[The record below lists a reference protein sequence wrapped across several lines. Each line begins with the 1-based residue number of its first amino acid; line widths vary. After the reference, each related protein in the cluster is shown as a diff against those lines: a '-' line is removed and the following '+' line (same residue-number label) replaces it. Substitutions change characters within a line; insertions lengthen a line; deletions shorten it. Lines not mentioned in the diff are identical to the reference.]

1 MLDQSR
7 LPQSFP
13 TRLPQT
19 RCVGL
24 FCACLSACLLWLAWS
39 ICPHDALSSP
49 LPQPFS
55 SALTQKD
62 RPSKEILLDARA
74 PFVSLGRQV
83 EILPDTLGKYTFQE
97 VQQPPLFR
105 AFQPS
110 TQDIVSFGQTK
121 TTYWLRFRIHQTTDT
136 PRLWYLVTPRW
147 WLQLALHDPTQNRP
161 THLAIRRYD
170 RPFHERLFPYYGA
183 VFPLELPPLK
193 AHHFRSFPNA
203 SSSLPHPLSTTTPPS
218 TTRPHPL
225 STTPPPSTTRPAPS
239 PPPLAL
245 SATHTFYLRAQTDFG
260 SMSVPLALWQ
270 PHALRSQ
277 LLLEYVLWG
286 LFFGT
291 LFSLLFYN
299 LFLYLSLHERPYLD
313 YVIYIGGL
321 ALYMAS
327 NNGLAFQYLWPNA
340 PWWNQRAALFFVGF
354 ALFGAVRF
362 IAGFLDTKHHLPR
375 HHRFLQALMLGCLCL
390 IASSLVDAGIANQLS
405 TWLALLTALFALT
418 AIIRCAHKRHRS
430 AYFVLA
436 GWGAL
441 LGGGALYACAIMGWL
456 PFSPITQ
463 NGLLFGA
470 VIEALLLSFA
480 LADRVHTLNQTLD
493 TQKHQL
499 SKQNATLARL
509 DQLKDELIANTSH
522 ELRTPL
528 NGMIGLTEALL
539 EDYAEAL
546 PADAQQDLQL
556 LAQSSRRL
564 AALVNDLLD
573 FSSLKQNHLTLQ
585 TAPVDLAHAAET
597 VIALSQQA
605 AHKKQISLHNQ
616 ISPKAPLVEA
626 DPNRLQQILHNLV
639 HNAIKFTPCGHITLS
654 AHTQSDALAIS
665 VEDTGIGI
673 KEQDQTRIFRSFEQ
687 VDGSHKRPHEGLGLG
702 LAITKQLVNLHGG
715 EISVRSILGQGTR
728 FTFTLPIAQTP
739 TALSPA
745 TTSSLDIAPS
755 TSSPDTPQTTPAYP
769 SNQTAPAL
777 DIAPSTSSLDIAPS
791 TSSLDIAPST
801 SSLDIAPSTEETP
814 QNKIRL
820 TTDPPQTTTPESVST
835 PLSHEDEPMRQPVRI
850 LAVDDDPMNLRVLQ
864 AQLRPPAYL
873 LTLVQS
879 GPQAL
884 QQIEQHG
891 PFDIVLM
898 DIMMPYMSG
907 YEVVQTLRQHHP
919 PHQLPILML
928 SAKNQVKD
936 FAAAFQAG
944 ANDYIAKPYA
954 KSELIARIQRHLT
967 SPQSDG

>member
-1 MLDQSR
+1 MFDQSR
-7 LPQSFP
+7 LPHSCP
-13 TRLPQT
+13 TRPPQT

-24 FCACLSACLLWLAWS
+24 FCACLTACLLWLAGLG
-39 ICPHDALSSP
+39 CPRSAFSSP

-55 SALTQKD
+55 SALSQKD
-62 RPSKEILLDARA
+62 HPTEKIRLDANA

-83 EILPDTLGKYTFQE
+83 EILPDALGKYTFQD
-97 VQQPPLFR
+97 VQQPTLFR

-121 TTYWLRFRIHQTTDT
+121 TTYWLRFRIHQTTET
-136 PRLWYLVTPRW
+136 PRRWYLVTPRW
-147 WLQLALHDPTQNRP
+147 WLQLALHDPTKNSP
-161 THLAIRRYD
+161 THPATRRYD

-183 VFPLELPPLK
+183 VFAVELPPLK
-193 AHHFRSFPNA
+193 RPPLNAPRSRPFPNTSYVLPYRQPSA
-203 SSSLPHPLSTTTPPS
+203 ALPHPLSPTTLPSVTMPRPPS
-218 TTRPHPL
+218 PT
-225 STTPPPSTTRPAPS
+225 AP
-239 PPPLAL
+239 L

-270 PHALRSQ
+270 PHALQSQ

-299 LFLYLSLHERPYLD
+299 LFLYLSLRERPYLD

-340 PWWNQRAALFFVGF
+340 HRWNQRAALFFVGF

-405 TWLALLTALFALT
+405 AWLALLTALFALT
-418 AIIRCAHKRHRS
+418 AIVRCVQKRHRS

-456 PFSPITQ
+456 PFTPITQ
-463 NGLLFGA
+463 NALLFGS

-499 SKQNATLARL
+499 SEQNNTLARL

-539 EDYAEAL
+539 EDYADAL
-546 PADAQQDLQL
+546 PADAREDLHL

-585 TAPVDLAHAAET
+585 TAPVDLAHAVET

-605 AHKKQISLHNQ
+605 AHKKQITLHNQ
-616 ISPKAPLVEA
+616 IPPKTPLVEA

-654 AHTQSDALAIS
+654 AHTQGDTLAIS
-665 VEDTGIGI
+665 VDDTGIGI
-673 KEQDQTRIFRSFEQ
+673 KEKDQDRIFRSFEQ

-715 EISVRSILGQGTR
+715 EISVRSTLGQGTR

-739 TALSPA
+739 PSLTLSH
-745 TTSSLDIAPS
+745 TTTTPTDTTHTTPEITRTTPEITHTTLDIA
-755 TSSPDTPQTTPAYP
+755 
-769 SNQTAPAL
+769 SNQTTPAL
-777 DIAPSTSSLDIAPS
+777 DIAQLP
-791 TSSLDIAPST
+791 
-801 SSLDIAPSTEETP
+801 EETP
-814 QNKIRL
+814 QNKLRI
-820 TTDPPQTTTPESVST
+820 TTDSPRTTAPNNVSI
-835 PLSHEDEPMRQPVRI
+835 PRSHEAEPTRQAVRI

-884 QQIEQHG
+884 QEIEQRG

-928 SAKNQVKD
+928 TAKNQVKD